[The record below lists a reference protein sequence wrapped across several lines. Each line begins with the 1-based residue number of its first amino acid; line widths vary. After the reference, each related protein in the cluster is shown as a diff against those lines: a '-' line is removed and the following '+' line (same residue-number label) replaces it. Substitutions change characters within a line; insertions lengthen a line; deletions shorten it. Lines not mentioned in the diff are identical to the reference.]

1 MQVKVLTKAKW
12 RAVYSKPRQESRA
25 HMHLLNQGYR
35 SFLPLV
41 RTRRRIRGRDR
52 ICVEPMFPRY
62 LFIQLAD
69 YREDWGPIRS
79 TRGVVGLVR
88 LGDEVPVVPDD
99 LISELSLRHDDG
111 GAIDL
116 TAYQAL
122 KPNDPV
128 EVTAGPFAGYQGLYH
143 AKSGEQRAVILLEI
157 LNRQQKV
164 QISSHDIKRA

>member
-1 MQVKVLTKAKW
+1 MILTDPKW
-12 RAVYSKPRQESRA
+12 RAVYCKPRQESRA
-25 HMHLLNQGYR
+25 HMHLLNQDYH

-52 ICVEPMFPRY
+52 NCIEPMFPRY

-88 LGDEVPVVPDD
+88 LGDEVPVVPDE
-99 LISELSLRHDDG
+99 LIGELSLRHDDG

-116 TAYQAL
+116 TAYHAL
-122 KPNDPV
+122 KQNDPV

-143 AKSGEQRAVILLEI
+143 AKTGEQRAVILLEI

-164 QISSHDIKRA
+164 QIAAQDIKRA

>member
-1 MQVKVLTKAKW
+1 LTDPKW
-12 RAVYSKPRQESRA
+12 RAVYCKPRQESRA
-25 HMHLLNQGYR
+25 HMHLLNQDYR

-41 RTRRRIRGRDR
+41 RTRRRVRGRDR
-52 ICVEPMFPRY
+52 TCIEPMFPRY

-88 LGDEVPVVPDD
+88 LGDEVPIVPDD
-99 LISELSLRHDDG
+99 LIDELSIRHDDG

-122 KPNDPV
+122 KPNDKV
-128 EVTAGPFAGYQGLYH
+128 EITAGPFAGYQGLYH
-143 AKSGEQRAVILLEI
+143 ARTGEQRAVILLEI
-157 LNRQQKV
+157 LNRQQKI
-164 QISSHDIKRA
+164 QIPTQDIKRA

>member
-1 MQVKVLTKAKW
+1 MNAKW
-12 RAVYSKPRQESRA
+12 RAVYCKAREERRA
-25 HMHLLNQGYR
+25 HMHLLNQDYR

-41 RTRRRIRGRDR
+41 RTRRRIRGRDHT
-52 ICVEPMFPRY
+52 CVEPMFPRY
-62 LFIQLAD
+62 LFLQLAD
-69 YREDWGPIRS
+69 YREDFGPIRS

-99 LISELSLRHDDG
+99 LIDELSTRHDDG

-128 EVTAGPFAGYQGLYH
+128 EITAGPFAGYQGLYH
-143 AKSGEQRAVILLEI
+143 ARNGDERAIILLEI
-157 LNRQQKV
+157 LNRQQKIH
-164 QISSHDIKRA
+164 ISAHDIKRA

>member
-1 MQVKVLTKAKW
+1 MNAKW
-12 RAVYSKPRQESRA
+12 RAVYCKAREERRA
-25 HMHLLNQGYR
+25 HMHLLNQDYN

-41 RTRRRIRGRDR
+41 RTRRKLRGRYR
-52 ICVEPMFPRY
+52 TCIEPMFPRY

-88 LGDEVPVVPDD
+88 LGDEVPIVPDD
-99 LISELSLRHDDG
+99 LIAELSIRHDDG

-116 TAYQAL
+116 TRYQAL
-122 KPNDPV
+122 KPDDPV
-128 EVTAGPFAGYQGLYH
+128 EITAGPFAGYQGLYH
-143 AKSGEQRAVILLEI
+143 ASTGEERAIVLLDI

-164 QISSHDIKRA
+164 HIPAHDIKRA